1 MALEPWKS
9 KNFLL
14 SEPRGLL
21 HKFCCKLALFA
32 EIWTNGFR
40 TLEIQKFPPLRT
52 CAGDQIIVHMRAREL
67 RVPSLEESDGCT
79 MHMSKGMQKQTA
91 IGPLVQIYLFSP
103 LEDHEILLV
112 LWASD

>member
-1 MALEPWKS
+1 MQCS
-9 KNFLL
+9 Y
-14 SEPRGLL
+14 L
-21 HKFCCKLALFA
+21 HEEVNQCDRLDSFD
-32 EIWTNGFR
+32 
-40 TLEIQKFPPLRT
+40 